1 MRKSFR
7 VLLITLHALKK
18 GNQFVKRTLCLIL
31 TLLTFVTLAF
41 APNAFA
47 QDTPLDYVVRTI
59 YFVPKD
65 RESNPDMD
73 RKLDALM
80 KRAKQFYA
88 DLMEYHEFGEK
99 TFRLETDAT
108 GNTIVHHVTG
118 KFNNAYYQNREER
131 NGSLIVWD
139 EIEEQFDTSKNIYV
153 LVLDT
158 SDGIV
163 IGDLSPAGLGGGDS
177 HSGNVLLPAHNYNA
191 ALHELGHAFGLAHDS
206 RAVADRWT
214 ESGSTD
220 PMITSF
226 CAAEWLDANRY
237 FNSTQAGFD
246 DAEPSVEMLTP
257 SLVSAP
263 ITIRLQF
270 EVADSDGLHQAQLF
284 GEAGIIACKKLEGQ
298 TTTFEF
304 ITADVRDNSRIVRL
318 RLIDVHGN
326 FTWHRLSIDLSD
338 LLQPTATVS
347 IPDSNLEAAVREK
360 LGLASDA
367 TITQLVMLRL
377 TLLNASN
384 QQITDLTGLEY
395 ALNLQ
400 FLNLTDNQI
409 EDITPL
415 TNLTDLTRIT
425 LSGNPV
431 TDIMALAKLVKLSR
445 LNCHECNI
453 SNITPLAGLTN
464 MKDLRLS
471 GNPISDITPL
481 EGLTNVTIL
490 TLGYSERLISDITPL
505 EGLVNLWQLTLIR
518 ASISD
523 IQLISKFKRL
533 SYLSLYDLPISD
545 LSPLTGLKGLN
556 TLWLRDCEISDV
568 SPLSGL
574 KNLKLL
580 ALDDNQISDV
590 SPLSE
595 LVNLRELRLQ
605 GNPIEDTQP
614 LIALL
619 HKNPDVKIYLQYGAG
634 PLVSAPVSSEDVFHK
649 VVFSEVMFESVGGE
663 DGLPQWIEVY
673 NNSTKEVNLRGWKL
687 HWKRLQPT
695 LLEVTTTFKEDFR
708 IPAQQSRLIITAL
721 GRHSG
726 GGNLSDEVVYQLHV
740 LHAEELAQNDIAN
753 RNRLIT
759 RGGFSLKLTNSK
771 GVLVD
776 HIGTLIG
783 DKQSWQLHGCLV
795 EGVRT
800 SLIRRFDEGVPRAG
814 TERRGWRRAIDA
826 KRLGVDIYYGSQH
839 DLGTPGYRRGKPL
852 PVELSQFSARFVK
865 DEVVI
870 NWTTE
875 SELNNAGFNV
885 LRSTSR
891 TKNFRPINPKLIQ
904 GAGTTGERNEY
915 TWTDTTAKPNTVY
928 YYQIE
933 DVSHAGV
940 HKQLATVRL
949 RGLVSASGKFITR
962 WADLKSENP

>member
-18 GNQFVKRTLCLIL
+18 GDQFVKRTLCLIL
-31 TLLTFVTLAF
+31 TFLTFVTLAF

-73 RKLDALM
+73 RKLDSLM

-214 ESGSTD
+214 ESGLTD
-220 PMITSF
+220 TMITSF

-270 EVADSDGLHQAQLF
+270 EVADPDGLHQAQLF

-304 ITADVRDNSRIVRL
+304 ITADLRDNSRIVRL

-347 IPDSNLEAAVREK
+347 IPDSNLEAAVRER

-377 TLLNASN
+377 TLLSASN

-400 FLNLTDNQI
+400 LLNLTDNQI

-431 TDIMALAKLVKLSR
+431 TDITALAKLVNLTH
-445 LNCHECNI
+445 LNCHKCNI
-453 SNITPLAGLTN
+453 SDITPLAGLTN
-464 MKDLRLS
+464 LKDLRLS

-481 EGLTNVTIL
+481 KGLTNLFRL
-490 TLGYSERLISDITPL
+490 TLGYTERLISDIAPL
-505 EGLVNLWQLTLIR
+505 EGLVNLRELTITR

-523 IQLISKFKRL
+523 IQLISKFTHL

-545 LSPLTGLKGLN
+545 ISPLTGLTGLES
-556 TLWLRDCEISDV
+556 LLLRDCEISDV

-574 KNLKLL
+574 TNLKML
-580 ALDDNQISDV
+580 ALNNNQISDV

-595 LVNLRELRLQ
+595 LVNLSILRLQ
-605 GNPIEDTQP
+605 NNPIENTQP

-619 HKNPDVKIYLQYGAG
+619 QKNPDVKIYLEDGAG
-634 PLVSAPVSSEDVFHK
+634 PLVPPPVTLTLEGVGSLTQTTTTTDTEDVTFTLRVTNTSDRLDQVNLTVSGDVDTASLSTTSVELDADAHDDVTLTIPRAALSDARTYSVTITASNGDLERSITVTINVTSSENDYPLFGRTQQVQDAIVAAVDSVDSAEDITEDHLLTISTLHIKSKGITTLKTGDFAGLTSLTELSLEGNSLETLPADIFYNLSSLKHL
-649 VVFSEVMFESVGGE
+649 FLASNNLTTLPSEVFNGSDKLQSIYM
-663 DGLPQWIEVY
+663 
-673 NNSTKEVNLRGWKL
+673 NNN
-687 HWKRLQPT
+687 
-695 LLEVTTTFKEDFR
+695 
-708 IPAQQSRLIITAL
+708 
-721 GRHSG
+721 
-726 GGNLSDEVVYQLHV
+726 
-740 LHAEELAQNDIAN
+740 
-753 RNRLIT
+753 
-759 RGGFSLKLTNSK
+759 
-771 GVLVD
+771 
-776 HIGTLIG
+776 
-783 DKQSWQLHGCLV
+783 
-795 EGVRT
+795 
-800 SLIRRFDEGVPRAG
+800 
-814 TERRGWRRAIDA
+814 
-826 KRLGVDIYYGSQH
+826 
-839 DLGTPGYRRGKPL
+839 
-852 PVELSQFSARFVK
+852 
-865 DEVVI
+865 
-870 NWTTE
+870 
-875 SELNNAGFNV
+875 
-885 LRSTSR
+885 
-891 TKNFRPINPKLIQ
+891 
-904 GAGTTGERNEY
+904 
-915 TWTDTTAKPNTVY
+915 
-928 YYQIE
+928 
-933 DVSHAGV
+933 
-940 HKQLATVRL
+940 
-949 RGLVSASGKFITR
+949 
-962 WADLKSENP
+962 